1 MNQNNINLNRTTM
14 LTYFIGFISF
24 VIFVYIL
31 MALREILIPVT
42 IAIFLTYLFHPV
54 LKKFS
59 KYRIPKW
66 LTITL
71 LLVGLFGFYYLM
83 GLLLASNYGSFANKI
98 QEYAGK
104 IVIFI
109 ENSLAPF
116 NITAKEV
123 AVMLNI
129 RIVDFNAATI
139 FQGLFK
145 AGIIQSVFNSFSTL
159 LANLFISLIFW
170 IFMIM
175 GKDKFEEKI
184 KFAFSSQREIIGK
197 ILSSINVQ
205 LQSYLVIKTIVSL
218 ITAFV
223 VTVIL
228 WAYGIDFPIAW
239 GILTFMFN
247 FIPNIGSIII
257 SIFPILVALVEY
269 GLGFTSIS
277 MAVLLFFNQ
286 SIMGN
291 LVEPHYL
298 GRQMDLSTVFV
309 LFSLIFWGWV
319 WGIVGM
325 LLSVPIAAAMKII
338 CSNIEPLK
346 PIAILMGNKSGN
358 EET

>member
-1 MNQNNINLNRTTM
+1 MEQNNFNLNRTTI
-14 LTYFIGFISF
+14 LTYLIGFISF

-31 MALREILIPVT
+31 KELREILIPVT

-54 LKKFS
+54 LKKFK
-59 KYRIPKW
+59 KYKIPNW
-66 LTITL
+66 LTITFL
-71 LLVGLFGFYYLM
+71 LIGLFGFYYLI
-83 GLLLASNYGSFANKI
+83 GLMIASNYRNFANKI

-104 IVIFI
+104 VVVFL
-109 ENSLAPF
+109 EDSLVPF

-123 AVMLNI
+123 GIMINI
-129 RIVDFNAATI
+129 RIEEFNATTV

-159 LANLFISLIFW
+159 LTNLFISLIFW

-184 KFAFSSQREIIGK
+184 KYAFSSQRETIGK
-197 ILSSINVQ
+197 ILSSINIQ
-205 LQSYLVIKTIVSL
+205 LQTYLVVKTIVSL

-223 VTVIL
+223 VTIIL
-228 WAYGIDFPIAW
+228 WAYGIDFPVAW

-257 SIFPILVALVEY
+257 SIFPILVALIEY
-269 GLGFTSIS
+269 GFGLTSIS
-277 MAVLLFFNQ
+277 MAVLLFLNQ

-309 LFSLIFWGWV
+309 LFSLIFWGWL

-338 CSNIEPLK
+338 CSNFDPLK
-346 PIAILMGNKSGN
+346 PIAILMGSNSGN
-358 EET
+358 DET

>member
-1 MNQNNINLNRTTM
+1 MEQNNLNLDRTTI

-31 MALREILIPVT
+31 MALKEILIPVT

-54 LKKFS
+54 LRKFKKY
-59 KYRIPKW
+59 KIPNW

-71 LLVGLFGFYYLM
+71 LVVGLFAFYYLM
-83 GLLLASNYGSFANKI
+83 GLLLASNYSVFANKI
-98 QEYAGK
+98 QNYAEK
-104 IVIFI
+104 VVVFL

-116 NITAKEV
+116 NITAREV
-123 AVMLNI
+123 AEMLNI
-129 RIVDFNAATI
+129 RIEDFNATTI

-145 AGIIQSVFNSFSTL
+145 AGVIQNIFNSFSTL

-184 KFAFSSQREIIGK
+184 KFAFSEQREIIGK
-197 ILSSINVQ
+197 ILSSINIQ

-228 WAYGIDFPIAW
+228 WVYGIDFPIAW

-257 SIFPILVALVEY
+257 SIFPMLVALIEY
-269 GLGFTSIS
+269 GFGFTSIS
-277 MAVLLFFNQ
+277 MAVLLFLNQ

-338 CSNIEPLK
+338 CSNIDSLK
-346 PIAILMGNKSGN
+346 PLAILMGNKPANVES
-358 EET
+358 